1 MEGRAMAK
9 AVKAR
14 AGAEVPALLISL
26 HAPGMTPL
34 LKAGAGGLAASLR
47 SLLRRQAPQA
57 AWSSPVP
64 VGPGSATVE
73 PTAIRLSWG
82 GQPPE
87 ETLKALFHESFRIR
101 EPEGLMDLPGTYEPE
116 RPPRLEVAV
125 ALQEALKLTFL
136 QHGQT
141 TTKEGAAQVRSL
153 SVDERELRLAFQ
165 PYSGFVH
172 QKAWSEVARALS
184 RGSTSLA
191 GWAYPGAAERHI
203 GLRVTKMEYTAAEAL
218 CACFALVGC
227 LSYKAALVRGG
238 ALVAFAPSDLVRFAE
253 LRPRLTPRKVEEVSV
268 TGISDAVLCVELAL
282 RMEGA
287 LGARALDTA
296 EAFSLKVVPWARQ
309 QKSRGGVLREG
320 HFPERVLTLYHEA
333 VSHWPHRLTVLALP
347 DAKGKQ
353 GKKAQEPSA
362 GNFFVA
368 ASALRG
374 FVSDNLAEGRPWYAG
389 FATATVTSGAK
400 RRSLHTF
407 RTRDNL
413 GALFLHERKGLIAML
428 QHLEEAEQALV
439 ESVHVAL
446 RQRFG
451 AIAEENPA
459 NPTAR
464 KNRMNAERDRW
475 RLAFAGAK
483 TQDQVRGAL
492 ADLWSRAGP
501 NRALQARWK
510 DILPLLREQHW
521 RAARDLALV
530 ALASYQGKGA
540 ETAETAAGDEAPPFE
555 NE

>member
-1 MEGRAMAK
+1 MAK

-14 AGAEVPALLISL
+14 AGSAAPELLVSL

-47 SLLRRQAPQA
+47 ALLRRQSPQA
-57 AWSSPVP
+57 AWPSPVP
-64 VGPGSATVE
+64 VGPGLATVE

-87 ETLKALFHESFRIR
+87 ETLKVLFQESFRIR
-101 EPEGLMDLPGTYEPE
+101 QPEGLIDLPGTYEPE

-125 ALQEALKLTFL
+125 ALQEGLKLTFL
-136 QHGQT
+136 QHGTT
-141 TTKEGAAQVRSL
+141 TTKVGAVQVRSFPL
-153 SVDERELRLAFQ
+153 DERELRVEFQ

-172 QKAWSEVARALS
+172 QEAWSEVAEALA

-203 GLRVTKMEYTAAEAL
+203 GLRGTKMEYTAAEAL

-227 LSYKAALVRGG
+227 LSYKGALVRGG
-238 ALVAFAPSDLVRFAE
+238 ALVAFAPTDLIHFAR
-253 LRPRLTPRKVEEVSV
+253 LRPQLTPDTVAKASV
-268 TGISDAVLCVELAL
+268 AGISDAVLSVELAL

-287 LGARALDTA
+287 LRRRALETA
-296 EAFSLKVVPWARQ
+296 EAFSLKVLPWARQ

-320 HFPERVLTLYHEA
+320 QFPERVLALYHEA
-333 VSHWPHRLTVLALP
+333 VSHLPHRLAVMAP
-347 DAKGKQ
+347 QDKKGKK
-353 GKKAQEPSA
+353 GKAPAA
-362 GNFFVA
+362 GNYFVA

-374 FVSDNLAEGRPWYAG
+374 FVSDNLAGGLPWYAG

-400 RRSLHTF
+400 RRFLHTV

-451 AIAEENPA
+451 AIAEENQA
-459 NPTAR
+459 NAAAR

-483 TQDQVRGAL
+483 TQDQVRAAL

-510 DILPLLREQHW
+510 DILPLLREEHW

-540 ETAETAAGDEAPPFE
+540 ETAEDATAGEEAPFE